1 MAGKY
6 PVVLRASISDA
17 ITSGPVN
24 TRPGRRVRS
33 LQRNSIFGV
42 RGRSDEFGGRAGR
55 NHSDRVSPSP
65 QIGVACTVR
74 VHRTVCDPFHGQPIL
89 GQLTKVRDLLGR
101 RGPTGARSS
110 KRPRSFDYS
119 LRFREGGW
127 AEVAVGWSGRSS
139 SAAGLTSAALSA
151 GVERRRSASFADSAI
166 SSAGPDARG
175 ADRVVFGQLLA
186 AGLLLMA
193 YDIPGRDQPFNGST
207 RREHG
212 TTITDQP
219 FFVTL
224 AANTIEEIT
233 PFWERLNDG
242 ASIIEPLAAS
252 AWSPGFGML
261 TDRHGVTWGHHRPFR
276 HCDVTQ
282 PLRSVGS
289 RRHRVPIQSLARTR
303 P

>member
-101 RGPTGARSS
+101 RGPTGERSS

-219 FFVTL
+219 FFVSSPP
-224 AANTIEEIT
+224 T
-233 PFWERLNDG
+233 PSRKSPRSGNASTTAPASSSRSPRRLG
-242 ASIIEPLAAS
+242 VPAS
-252 AWSPGFGML
+252 ACSPTATASPGAI
-261 TDRHGVTWGHHRPFR
+261 TDLFVT
-276 HCDVTQ
+276 VT
-282 PLRSVGS
+282 
-289 RRHRVPIQSLARTR
+289 
-303 P
+303 